1 VFAATSQSPV
11 TPSSVAALLLAAK
24 ERNWTAETALL
35 AHAARRLRLTERWS
49 RRRRARPQNSPEL
62 RGGARARCDDANA
75 PPQLNAPLDASS
87 PSLVVRLP
95 PAPAKRV
102 QPAWVPPTRA
112 SLRHHPVSLFVRRR
126 AHFFALLSLDALSS
140 LPMPSFL
147 HEALIQLFK
156 NRPELA
162 PEILRDVLS
171 LELPAYSEVRVE
183 SADLTQLAPTELHA
197 DLVVLLIDGKPVL
210 GIVVEV
216 QLQRDERKKFTWPL
230 YMMALRARLECNTCV
245 LVVTP
250 STDVARWAAEP
261 IFCGPGFRVQ
271 PLVLGPD
278 AVPIVVDA
286 DEARAA
292 PELAVLSAMAHGKD
306 SLETAVQ
313 VAMAAATAAH
323 ELDRERWLLYF
334 QMIRAALSEA
344 ARKAF
349 QMLPQGAQFFDES
362 LRQSFDKGRAEGRA
376 AEKAA
381 DVLDVL
387 DARGLTLS
395 SEQRERIL
403 SCADL
408 NVLKTWL
415 RRAVTVATVDEL
427 FV

>member
-1 VFAATSQSPV
+1 
-11 TPSSVAALLLAAK
+11 
-24 ERNWTAETALL
+24 
-35 AHAARRLRLTERWS
+35 
-49 RRRRARPQNSPEL
+49 
-62 RGGARARCDDANA
+62 
-75 PPQLNAPLDASS
+75 
-87 PSLVVRLP
+87 
-95 PAPAKRV
+95 
-102 QPAWVPPTRA
+102 
-112 SLRHHPVSLFVRRR
+112 
-126 AHFFALLSLDALSS
+126 
-140 LPMPSFL
+140 MPSFL

-162 PEILRDVLS
+162 PELLRDVLS
-171 LELPAYSEVRVE
+171 LELPSYSEVRVE

-197 DLVVLLIDGKPVL
+197 DLVVLLVDGKPVL

-216 QLQRDERKKFTWPL
+216 QLQRDDRKKFTWPL

-245 LVVTP
+245 FVVTP
-250 STDVARWAAEP
+250 SADVARWAAEP
-261 IFCGPGFRVQ
+261 ILGGPGFRVQ

-278 AVPIVVDA
+278 AVPIVADV
-286 DEARAA
+286 DEARGA

-306 SLETAVQ
+306 SLEIAVQ

-381 DVLDVL
+381 DVIAFLE
-387 DARGLTLS
+387 ARGLAV
-395 SEQRERIL
+395 SEIQRQRIL
-403 SCADL
+403 ETSDL
-408 NVLKTWL
+408 EMLSRWV
-415 RRAVTVATVDEL
+415 RRAATVANTDAL
-427 FV
+427 FE

>member
-1 VFAATSQSPV
+1 
-11 TPSSVAALLLAAK
+11 
-24 ERNWTAETALL
+24 
-35 AHAARRLRLTERWS
+35 
-49 RRRRARPQNSPEL
+49 
-62 RGGARARCDDANA
+62 
-75 PPQLNAPLDASS
+75 
-87 PSLVVRLP
+87 
-95 PAPAKRV
+95 
-102 QPAWVPPTRA
+102 
-112 SLRHHPVSLFVRRR
+112 
-126 AHFFALLSLDALSS
+126 
-140 LPMPSFL
+140 MPSFL

-197 DLVVLLIDGKPVL
+197 DLVVLLVDGKPVL

-230 YMMALRARLECNTCV
+230 YTVALRARLECNTCV

-261 IFCGPGFRVQ
+261 IPCGPGFRVQ
-271 PLVLGPD
+271 PLVLGPE
-278 AVPIVVDA
+278 AVPIVIDA

-292 PELAVLSAMAHGKD
+292 PEFAVLSAMAHGQD
-306 SLETAVQ
+306 RVETAVR

-403 SCADL
+403 GCADL
-408 NVLKTWL
+408 DVLKAWL
-415 RRAVTVATVDEL
+415 RRAAVVASADAL
-427 FV
+427 FE